1 MIFKKRRFFRGLSV
15 VLSLFC
21 ALFFSAEMVAT
32 SSSDYKS
39 MVDGIFGETGA
50 IAGSA
55 DSYSFQSEYKTT
67 TEMVTRRAEIAT
79 QIAEEGCVLLKNDN
93 NALPLKNGTD
103 EEVKV
108 TMLGSRAYTYNSSG
122 DLRDTVGGK
131 IYSFYAGITG
141 SHIMERQTVT
151 LTSGKLDL
159 PVTPE
164 YAFNNAGIK
173 VNPSGVKVYSNK
185 AFPTYVS
192 GSEANGSMGAPYAV
206 NEPEV
211 KAEDFDNTSEYKD
224 ACLVVIGR
232 SSGEGREYLPGS
244 YGVKDKN
251 DGSKSALHLSDSE
264 RNLIREANKISDNVI
279 VLINSAVAM
288 EIDELKY
295 NEELGEDHP
304 DNALAK
310 MADAVLWIG
319 IPGVYGMLGVAN
331 VLAGKASPSGHLSN
345 VYAVD
350 ASASPA
356 AQNFGITS
364 PTGEGHDEAYFASNP
379 TADGT
384 YTWNNLSFYTKA
396 DNAHYVVLAEGLYTG
411 YYYYETRYMD
421 TVENKGN
428 AKSAVG
434 AGRNATNGW
443 EYKNEVSYSFGYGL
457 SYTTFTQELVANENG
472 QIFTYNPEDDSVTV
486 QVKVT
491 NTGNYPA
498 KDVVQLYAH
507 SPYTAYDIAHGVEKA
522 GIQLLNFGKTDVLY
536 PADQADGETKPNS
549 QTLTITAD
557 LKYLASYDKTATH
570 DGKTGGYIIENADY
584 YFAIGNGA
592 HEAINNVLLAKDAGN
607 ADKLYLDHGVS
618 ADASK
623 AIKWNPAQESALT
636 DKQNGSFDSNG
647 VNVSLFSTGADGYAV
662 ENQLADADYN
672 FFKPNTV
679 TYLTR
684 NDWAGTFPKSYLKLE
699 RTDAMTKYLGTN
711 ENNGGRVY
719 EFTSGGSTTV
729 NFGVDHSEDEDI
741 NGEPL
746 KNMVIAEMKGASYD
760 DSNWDYLL
768 EQITFDEAWQ
778 FSPYGGAYC
787 EAFVSVNAPMVWQI
801 DGPSGNVT
809 ARLGDRS
816 PASGY
821 LGVSDK
827 DPNVNYRA
835 TDMPCEPMVAA
846 TFNQELLEEQGEI
859 YGEESLWSRSA
870 IMWAPG
876 MNLHRTP
883 FNSRNHEYYSED
895 PMLTNLCGTA
905 FVRGGLS
912 KGIIL
917 SAKHFAF
924 NTQESFREGLT
935 QFMEEQ
941 SARELELR
949 GFQGLTQD
957 VNYVNDKGNVVQALG
972 LMTSFSRI
980 GVCGVN
986 AHTGLMK
993 NILRGEWGY
1002 KGLSST
1008 DMVVGGRFFNP
1019 QDSVINNVTFM
1030 ATSNASNLL
1039 RNEWA
1044 TEYNDKNK
1052 VRNDA
1057 NLCNALYENMH
1068 YYMYAIA
1075 NSNALNG
1082 YSTDMVVAVQS
1093 TMSNWEKMLIGLG
1106 ITFGVL
1112 GLGAMTVY
1120 VVFAMKEKKEPA
1132 QSDTDGEAQE

>member
-1 MIFKKRRFFRGLSV
+1 MMFKKRRVFRGLSV
-15 VLSLFC
+15 VLALLC
-21 ALFFSAEMVAT
+21 ALFFCAEMVAT

-50 IAGSA
+50 VAGSA
-55 DSYSFQSEYKTT
+55 DSYTFKSQYETT
-67 TEMVTRRAEIAT
+67 TEMLTRRAEIAT
-79 QIAEEGCVLLKNDN
+79 QLAEEGSVLLKNN
-93 NALPLKNGTD
+93 GALPLKNGTD

-108 TMLGSRAYTYNSSG
+108 TMLGSRAYTYKSNGS
-122 DLRDTVGGK
+122 LRDTSNGK

-151 LTSGKLDL
+151 LESGKLDL

-173 VNPSGVKVYSNK
+173 VNPSGVKVYSNLP
-185 AFPTYVS
+185 FPNYVS
-192 GSEANGSMGAPYAV
+192 GSEANGSQGAPYEV
-206 NEPEV
+206 NEPAV
-211 KAEDFDNTSEYKD
+211 TKEDFEGVDEYND

-232 SSGEGREYLPGS
+232 SSGEGREYFPGS
-244 YGVKDKN
+244 FGVADKT
-251 DGSKSALHLSDSE
+251 DGSKSALNLSDDE
-264 RNLIREANKISDNVI
+264 RNLIREANRISDKVI
-279 VLINSAVAM
+279 VLINSSVPM
-288 EIDELKY
+288 EIDELKLDESKPETDPA
-295 NEELGEDHP
+295 NE
-304 DNALAK
+304 LASK
-310 MADAVLWIG
+310 TDAVLWIG
-319 IPGVYGMLGVAN
+319 MPGVYGMLGVAN
-331 VLAGKASPSGHLSN
+331 VLSGKASPSGHLSN
-345 VYAVD
+345 IYAVD

-356 AQNFGITS
+356 AQNFGVTT
-364 PTGEGHDEAYFASNP
+364 PTGVGSYTWSNP
-379 TADGT
+379 GYYT
-384 YTWNNLSFYTKA
+384 YA
-396 DNAHYVVLAEGLYTG
+396 DNNHYVVLAEGLYTG

-421 TVENKGN
+421 AVEGNGN
-428 AKSAVG
+428 ADSTIG
-434 AGRNATNGW
+434 AGRNKTDEHW
-443 EYKNEVSYSFGYGL
+443 RYENEVSYSFGYGL
-457 SYTTFTQELVANENG
+457 SYTTFTQEIVEDSF
-472 QIFTYNPEDDSVTV
+472 IYNKEDDTVSV

-507 SPYTAYDIAHGVEKA
+507 SPYTDYDKAHGVEKA

-536 PADQADGETKPNS
+536 PVAQADGEEKPNS

-557 LKYLASYDKTATH
+557 LKYLASYDKTASH
-570 DGKTGGYIIENADY
+570 DGKTGGYILEDADY

-592 HEAINNVLLAKDAGN
+592 HEAVNNVLVKKDATN
-607 ADKLYLDHGVS
+607 ETKIYKDHGVA
-618 ADASK
+618 ADGDK
-623 AIKWNPAQESALT
+623 AWKWNPAQETELT
-636 DKQNGSFDSNG
+636 SKSRGAFAGGINAT
-647 VNVSLFSTGADGYAV
+647 LFSSGVDGYLV
-662 ENQLADADYN
+662 ENQLTDADYN
-672 FFKPNTV
+672 YFKPNTI

-684 NDWAGTFPKSYLKLE
+684 KDWAGTFPTSYVSLE
-699 RTDAMTKYLGTN
+699 VMDGMRKYLGTN
-711 ENNGGRVY
+711 ANNGGRVY
-719 EFTSGGSTTV
+719 EFTSGGSSGIT
-729 NFGVDHSEDEDI
+729 FGVDHSVDEDE

-746 KNMVIAEMKGASYD
+746 KNMTIAEMKGVAYD
-760 DSNWDYLL
+760 DANWDYLL

-778 FSPYGGAYC
+778 FSPYGGTYC
-787 EAFVSVNAPMVWQI
+787 EAFASVNAPMVWQI

-816 PASGY
+816 PSSGY
-821 LGVSDK
+821 LGVSGS
-827 DPNVNYRA
+827 DPNENYRA

-924 NTQESFREGLT
+924 NTQESYREGLT

-949 GFQGLTQD
+949 GFQGVTQD
-957 VNYVNDKGNVVQALG
+957 VNFVNDKGNVVQGLG
-972 LMTSFSRI
+972 FMTSFSRI

-993 NILRGEWGY
+993 NLLRGEWGY
-1002 KGLSST
+1002 KGLIST
-1008 DMVVGGRFFNP
+1008 DMVVEGRFFNP

-1030 ATSNASNLL
+1030 ATSNGANLL
-1039 RNEWA
+1039 KNFWN
-1044 TEYNDKNK
+1044 TEYNDKTK
-1052 VRNDA
+1052 VRNDP
-1057 NLCNALYENMH
+1057 NLCKALYENMH

-1082 YSTDMVVAVQS
+1082 YSADTVVEVGK
-1093 TMSNWEKMLIGLG
+1093 MSNWEKMLIGLG
-1106 ITFGVL
+1106 VTCAVL
-1112 GLGAMTVY
+1112 AAGALTVY
-1120 VVFAMKEKKEPA
+1120 VTFATLGKKKEE
-1132 QSDTDGEAQE
+1132 SSLDESKE